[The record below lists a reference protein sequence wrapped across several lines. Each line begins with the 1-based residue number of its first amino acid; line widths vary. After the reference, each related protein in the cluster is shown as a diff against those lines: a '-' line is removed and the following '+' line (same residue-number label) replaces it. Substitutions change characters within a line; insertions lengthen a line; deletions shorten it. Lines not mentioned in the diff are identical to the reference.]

1 MKTKRRIGWFVA
13 ALASAATPL
22 FASTFLQ
29 ACSTERPQEVAPA
42 RIGQRIVAAGGRLSY
57 LPAAEANALLS
68 SRALQVE
75 SFTAKFTVALQLP
88 QGHLVTSGMRELR
101 FEKTSSGFRVLR
113 NGVPVAETDRYL
125 IPVSGDARELTGF
138 GLPASTLV
146 GAGARTNLAVFN
158 EAELANEEAILSAVA
173 PDAIAFD
180 GVSRIGPNTYVINV
194 ASYLH
199 KYIADNPAARAA
211 KSAGAAITV
220 GDNGGSGAVITSYLA
235 IDDGVRLALLPA
247 HITQV
252 GALHDADKLTM
263 AEVFTS
269 PEEPALLGTLRLDT
283 ASLRLD
289 DWSRFD
295 GYLELFPSLPAST
308 VDVFRTD
315 FHMTSVDLPCM
326 TDGLCPPDGG
336 LPTTDASLSDTGM
349 DTGATDSAPPA
360 DSSVD
365 SAIVTDDATF
375 EASKAY

>member
-1 MKTKRRIGWFVA
+1 MKTKRGMGWFVA
-13 ALASAATPL
+13 ALAAATAPL

-29 ACSTERPQEVAPA
+29 ACSTDRPKEAAPA
-42 RIGQRIVAAGGRLSY
+42 RVGQRIVAAGGRLTY

-68 SRALQVE
+68 SRALTVE
-75 SFTAKFTVALQLP
+75 PFTAKFTVALQLP
-88 QGHLVTSGMRELR
+88 QGHLVTSGARELR
-101 FEKTSSGFRVLR
+101 FEKTAGGFRVLR
-113 NGVPVAETDRYL
+113 NGAPVAETDRYL
-125 IPVSGDARELTGF
+125 VPVSGDARALTGF

-146 GAGARTNLAVFN
+146 GAGARTNLTVFTA
-158 EAELANEEAILSAVA
+158 AELADEGAILSAVA

-211 KSAGAAITV
+211 KSAGAAITI

-235 IDDGVRLALLPA
+235 IDDGARLLLLPA
-247 HITQV
+247 HVTQV
-252 GALHDADKLTM
+252 GALRDADKLTM

-283 ASLRLD
+283 ATLRLD

-295 GYLELFPSLPAST
+295 GYLELLPALPASP

-315 FHMTSVDLPCM
+315 FRLTSVDLPCM
-326 TDGLCPPDGG
+326 TEGLCPPDGG
-336 LPTTDASLSDTGM
+336 LPTTDASPSDTV

-360 DSSVD
+360 DASVD
-365 SAIVTDDATF
+365 GALTTDDATF
-375 EASKAY
+375 AAKAY